1 MADCFIQ
8 FDQISGES
16 EDAEFKGAIMVVGW
30 RWGVNWHAEH
40 GMSGKNIG
48 KGDVRHF
55 SFTHLIDTAS
65 PALMARC
72 VLGKEVP
79 SATLSMRRAGGTAQ
93 LYAKIQFDR
102 VRLVNV
108 DIELTQQREL
118 PEEVVTFSFQQVRYE
133 YAAQAAQGGGK
144 GGWVPFSWNASL

>member
-8 FDQISGES
+8 FDQINGES
-16 EDAEFKGAIMVVGW
+16 EDAEYKGAIMVTGW
-30 RWGVNWHAEH
+30 SWGVNWRAEH
-40 GMSGKNIG
+40 GMSGKNTG

-55 SFTHLIDTAS
+55 TFTHVIDTAS

-72 VLGKEVP
+72 VIGKEIP
-79 SATLSMRRAGGTAQ
+79 NATLFMRRAGGEAQ

-108 DIELTQQREL
+108 DITHDLQREI
-118 PEEVVTFSFQQVRYE
+118 PQEVVTFSFQQVKYE
-133 YAAQAAQGGGK
+133 YAAQATGGGRK
-144 GGWVPFSWNASL
+144 GGWIPFSWIAA